1 MDSMDAKELGRQIRK
16 YRKLAHLTIDQLAE
30 KVDLASSTL
39 KHYECGYKS
48 PSLSTLIRISNA
60 LNVGMD
66 MLLYDKL
73 YAARDIV
80 LTRLDAKLKN
90 LSPDQIR
97 VVSDLI
103 DVAITHMDKFS
114 KPK

>member
-1 MDSMDAKELGRQIRK
+1 MGRQIRK

-30 KVDLASSTL
+30 QADLASSTL

-48 PSLSTLIRISNA
+48 PGLSTLIRICNT
-60 LNVGMD
+60 LNVGLD

-73 YAARDIV
+73 NATRDV
-80 LTRLDAKLKN
+80 SLARLDAKLAN

-97 VVSDLI
+97 VISDLI

-114 KPK
+114 KLK